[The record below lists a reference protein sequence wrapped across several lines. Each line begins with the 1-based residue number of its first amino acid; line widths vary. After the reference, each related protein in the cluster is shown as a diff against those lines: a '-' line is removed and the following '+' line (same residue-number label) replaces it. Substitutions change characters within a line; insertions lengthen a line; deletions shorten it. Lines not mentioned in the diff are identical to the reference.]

1 MLLSLSKFFLSLLFD
16 NETKLFQRYAPSHHS
31 LCCLYYSCRC
41 LVSITNDCH
50 VSIFHA
56 KAQQLVVLTSFIS
69 NTESGSSSQGIVYG
83 SSGPAVF
90 ENQAGSSQGN
100 AAGNF
105 QFSSGEDTLENNNGI
120 LSGNGASEG
129 STGVLSI
136 PVFSPALPQFNTQ
149 LPEPQFTY

>member
-16 NETKLFQRYAPSHHS
+16 NEANLFKRYAPRHHS
-31 LCCLYYSCRC
+31 LGWVYYSCRC
-41 LVSITNDCH
+41 LVSITNDCL

-56 KAQQLVVLTSFIS
+56 KAQQLVVLTSFFS

-100 AAGNF
+100 AGNF
-105 QFSSGEDTLENNNGI
+105 QFSSGEDTLETNNGI

>member
-1 MLLSLSKFFLSLLFD
+1 MKQTYSNVTLLAIIACVAYITLAAAW
-16 NETKLFQRYAPSHHS
+16 YPSPTT
-31 LCCLYYSCRC
+31 
-41 LVSITNDCH
+41 V
-50 VSIFHA
+50 
-56 KAQQLVVLTSFIS
+56 S

-83 SSGPAVF
+83 PSGPAVL

-100 AAGNF
+100 AGNF
-105 QFSSGEDTLENNNGI
+105 QFSSGEDTLETNNGI

-149 LPEPQFTY
+149 LPEPQLTY

>member
-1 MLLSLSKFFLSLLFD
+1 
-16 NETKLFQRYAPSHHS
+16 
-31 LCCLYYSCRC
+31 
-41 LVSITNDCH
+41 LVSITNDCL

-56 KAQQLVVLTSFIS
+56 KAQQLVVLTSFFS

-100 AAGNF
+100 AGNF
-105 QFSSGEDTLENNNGI
+105 QFSSGEDTLETNNGI

>member
-1 MLLSLSKFFLSLLFD
+1 MPLNREPQKNVTVILKVFFFLYFSIMKQSYSNVTLLAIIACVAY
-16 NETKLFQRYAPSHHS
+16 TTLAAAWYPSPTT
-31 LCCLYYSCRC
+31 
-41 LVSITNDCH
+41 VT
-50 VSIFHA
+50 
-56 KAQQLVVLTSFIS
+56 